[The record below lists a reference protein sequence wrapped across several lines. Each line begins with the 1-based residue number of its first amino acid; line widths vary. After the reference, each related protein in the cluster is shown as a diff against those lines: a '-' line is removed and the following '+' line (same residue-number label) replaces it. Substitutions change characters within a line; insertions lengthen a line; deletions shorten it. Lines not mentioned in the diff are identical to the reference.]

1 MHRQGQHLLLPVV
14 VNDLGQQAVALG
26 FDPQIRRTAGLQGL
40 ALQGAAA
47 EAVDRGDVGA
57 AQLFKGQQQ
66 AAAQQRRLL
75 SCLLLSGLH
84 RPQFL
89 QPGREGGIH
98 RRGLQGGGGVAG
110 GLVFQRRQG
119 RLQPGGDPIAQLRSG
134 GLGVGHHQQLP
145 QGPAP
150 LGHQAQHQMGQGE
163 GLAGAGTGLEQVHA
177 RGEGK
182 AIGVEAGHQR
192 CPRAFFFG
200 SRAAWIGSNSSWAS
214 AANGLSSR
222 SATGSSPPKQ
232 ASISLCSRSPRLW

>member
-14 VNDLGQQAVALG
+14 VNDLGHEAVALG
-26 FDPQIRRTAGLQGL
+26 FDPQFRRTAGLQGL

-47 EAVDRGDVGA
+47 EAVDRGDVGG

-66 AAAQQRRLL
+66 AAAQQGQLL
-75 SCLLLSGLH
+75 PCLL
-84 RPQFL
+84 RPQLL

-98 RRGLQGGGGVAG
+98 RRGRWGGRGVAG

-119 RLQPGGDPIAQLRSG
+119 RLQPGGDPIPQLRSG

-150 LGHQAQHQMGQGE
+150 LSHQPQHQMGQGE
-163 GLAGAGTGLEQVHA
+163 GLAGAGTGLEQVQT
-177 RGEGK
+177 RGERK
-182 AIGVEAGHQR
+182 AVGVEPGHQR
-192 CPRAFFFG
+192 CPRVFFFG
-200 SRAAWIGSNSSWAS
+200 SRAAWIGSNSSRAN
-214 AANGLSSR
+214 AANGPSSR

-232 ASISLCSRSPRLW
+232 ATISGRSRSPRLW